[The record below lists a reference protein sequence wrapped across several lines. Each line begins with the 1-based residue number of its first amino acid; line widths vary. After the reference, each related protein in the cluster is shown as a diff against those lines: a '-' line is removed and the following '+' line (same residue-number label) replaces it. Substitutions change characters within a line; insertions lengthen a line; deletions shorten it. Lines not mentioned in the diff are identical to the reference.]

1 MGVGMW
7 TLVLVL
13 LGTNPGSGAAITVA
27 PGAFTSE
34 ASCMVAARQFVEG
47 AKGGYQTP
55 KAFCFKRDL

>member
-1 MGVGMW
+1 MGVGSW
-7 TLVLVL
+7 TLVMVL
-13 LGTNPGSGAAITVA
+13 LGMNSAGAAIAVA

-47 AKGGYQTP
+47 AKGGWTTP